1 VRPLNRERIWRGVLW
16 GAASLALVLGAV
28 EAVREERMGTALPS
42 GTPPPPFT
50 ATRVDG
56 APFTLSEV
64 KGKVVLLSF
73 WATWC
78 EACSRERPMLQAL
91 SAEYRSRGVE
101 LVAASLD
108 EEDARKEAVAA
119 FREALVVFPQGP
131 TGSDWH
137 AGTLPTLY
145 VLGRDGRIVS
155 GHSGIASE
163 AAVKS
168 AIDEALKGL

>member
-1 VRPLNRERIWRGVLW
+1 MTRERIWRMVLW
-16 GAASLALVLGAV
+16 GAAAVALVLGAV
-28 EAVREERMGTALPS
+28 EAVREEKMSSALAA
-42 GTPPPPFT
+42 GTPPPGFV
-50 ATRVDG
+50 AARADG
-56 APFTLSEV
+56 APFALSEL

-78 EACSRERPMLQAL
+78 EACRRERPMLRAL
-91 SAEYRSRGVE
+91 AAEHRSRGVE
-101 LVAASLD
+101 LVAASVD
-108 EEDARKEAVAA
+108 EEGARKEAVAVWP
-119 FREALVVFPQGP
+119 EARVVFPTGA

-163 AAVKS
+163 TAVRR
-168 AIDEALKGL
+168 AIDEALSGP